1 MQSLITLLENN
12 ERPTGVIAV
21 AGLCAVISVVSL
33 IFAVLL
39 FVGAMP
45 LSYGSVLLPGG
56 LEQSG
61 PESFLIYGTLT
72 AVMAGGL
79 WARQGWARRLTV
91 LLASL
96 GIAFAVPA
104 ISSAVADG
112 RLGGIIREGL
122 QIMLRVALVYYLS
135 QEPVRDW
142 FATRASHF

>member
-1 MQSLITLLENN
+1 
-12 ERPTGVIAV
+12 
-21 AGLCAVISVVSL
+21 
-33 IFAVLL
+33 
-39 FVGAMP
+39 
-45 LSYGSVLLPGG
+45 
-56 LEQSG
+56 
-61 PESFLIYGTLT
+61 
-72 AVMAGGL
+72 MAGGL